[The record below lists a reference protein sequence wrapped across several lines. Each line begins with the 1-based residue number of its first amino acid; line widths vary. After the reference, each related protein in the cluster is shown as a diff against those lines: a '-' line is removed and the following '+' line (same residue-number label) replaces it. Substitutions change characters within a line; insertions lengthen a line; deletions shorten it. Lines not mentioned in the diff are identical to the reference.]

1 VAAPALCRGGYNLA
15 SAADHNINYYVAT
28 SIGTAIDRGPQFRG
42 TLQNVDVSKL
52 RSVGHFNIDKNR
64 AVQEMVIKEIRTAI

>member
-1 VAAPALCRGGYNLA
+1 LAITLDPAFHQTA
-15 SAADHNINYYVAT
+15 SGRVNHYINYYVAT

-52 RSVGHFNIDKNR
+52 PSVGHFNIDKNQ
-64 AVQEMVIKEIRTAI
+64 AVQEMVIKEIRAAI